1 MNSQWRD
8 FLETRGARCDEDGLT
23 RFPGAPRQADPAL
36 CDLGHLGLIAVAG
49 ADAPTFLQGQVT
61 NDVRQV
67 NGSRSLLAGYCTHQ
81 GRMLASFRLLRRG
94 ETFYLLLPRTQV
106 ELLLKRLRMFVLRSQ
121 VVLTDA
127 SAEFAAL
134 GLSGDRAETLLAAAI
149 PKASGPEAAGT
160 EAADPKPAGPEG
172 AGPEIAGPE
181 ASVPAAAGPAAAGPE
196 AASPEGAGPEAS
208 VPAAAGPKAAS
219 PELAALPA
227 EVNGQTQLGDLTII
241 RPAGTPPRFLVL
253 GPVPALTALWDRLA
267 AVATPVNAEHWTLG
281 DIQAGLPNIHP
292 ETREAFVP
300 QMTNLQRVDGVSFT
314 KGCYTGQEVV
324 ARMQYLGKLK
334 RRLYLGEVTAERP
347 PRPGDALFSPIS
359 ESAQTPGTVV
369 EASPLDEGRWALSL
383 VAEIAAVADGRLSLG
398 EGGPLIQVSEP
409 PYGFPAP

>member
-8 FLETRGARCDEDGLT
+8 FLETRGARFGEDGLA
-23 RFPGAPRQADPAL
+23 RFPDAPRQADPAL
-36 CDLGHLGLIAVAG
+36 CDLSHLGLIAVVG
-49 ADAPTFLQGQVT
+49 ADAPTFLQGQLT

-67 NGSRSLLAGYCTHQ
+67 SAIHSQLAGYCTHQ

-94 ETFYLLLPRTQV
+94 DTFYLLLPRTQV
-106 ELLLKRLRMFVLRSQ
+106 ELVLKRLRMFVLRSQ

-134 GLSGDRAETLLAAAI
+134 GLSGDQAETLLAAAI
-149 PKASGPEAAGT
+149 HKAMGPE
-160 EAADPKPAGPEG
+160 
-172 AGPEIAGPE
+172 
-181 ASVPAAAGPAAAGPE
+181 AAGPE
-196 AASPEGAGPEAS
+196 AAGPA
-208 VPAAAGPKAAS
+208 
-219 PELAALPA
+219 LAALPA
-227 EVNGQTQLGDLTII
+227 EVNGQAQVGDLTII

-267 AVATPVNAEHWTLG
+267 AAATPVNAEHWTLG

-334 RRLYLGEVTAERP
+334 RRLYLGEVTADRP

-369 EASPLDEGRWALSL
+369 EASPLAEGRWALSL

-409 PYGFPAP
+409 PYGFSAP

>member
-8 FLETRGARCDEDGLT
+8 FLETRGAHFDEDGLA
-23 RFPGAPRQADPAL
+23 RFPAAPRQADPAL
-36 CDLGHLGLIAVAG
+36 CDLSHLGLIAVSG
-49 ADAPTFLQGQVT
+49 ADAPTFLQGQLT

-67 NGSRSLLAGYCTHQ
+67 SATHSQLAGYCTHQ

-94 ETFYLLLPRTQV
+94 DTFYLLLPRTQV
-106 ELLLKRLRMFVLRSQ
+106 ELVLKRLRMFVLRSR

-127 SAEFAAL
+127 SPEFAAL
-134 GLSGDRAETLLAAAI
+134 GLSGDRVETLLAAAL
-149 PKASGPEAAGT
+149 PEAAV
-160 EAADPKPAGPEG
+160 
-172 AGPEIAGPE
+172 PEI
-181 ASVPAAAGPAAAGPE
+181 
-196 AASPEGAGPEAS
+196 
-208 VPAAAGPKAAS
+208 AGPKAAS
-219 PELAALPA
+219 PEATVPEGAGLELAALPA
-227 EVNGQTQLGDLTII
+227 EINGQTQLGDLTII

-253 GPVPALTALWDRLA
+253 GPIPALTTLWDRLA
-267 AVATPVNAEHWTLG
+267 TVATPVNAEHWTLR

-300 QMTNLQRVDGVSFT
+300 QMTNLQRLDGVSFT

-334 RRLYLGEVTAERP
+334 RRLYLGEVTADHP

-359 ESAQTPGTVV
+359 ESAQTAGTVV
-369 EASPLDEGRWALSL
+369 EASPLEEGRWALSL
-383 VAEIAAVADGRLSLG
+383 VAEIAVVAGGHLSLG
-398 EGGPLIQVSEP
+398 EGGHLIQVSEP

>member
-8 FLETRGARCDEDGLT
+8 FLENRGARFGEDGLA
-23 RFPGAPRQADPAL
+23 RFPDAPRQADPAL
-36 CDLGHLGLIAVAG
+36 CDLSHLGLIAVVG
-49 ADAPTFLQGQVT
+49 ADAPTFLQGQLT

-67 NGSRSLLAGYCTHQ
+67 SATHSQLAGYCTHQ

-94 ETFYLLLPRTQV
+94 DTFYLLLPRTQV
-106 ELLLKRLRMFVLRSQ
+106 ELVLKRLRMFVLRSQ

-134 GLSGDRAETLLAAAI
+134 GLSGDQAETLLAAAV
-149 PKASGPEAAGT
+149 
-160 EAADPKPAGPEG
+160 
-172 AGPEIAGPE
+172 PEI
-181 ASVPAAAGPAAAGPE
+181 AGPE
-196 AASPEGAGPEAS
+196 AASPETAGPEAS
-208 VPAAAGPKAAS
+208 VPDAAGL
-219 PELAALPA
+219 ELAALPA
-227 EVNGQTQLGDLTII
+227 EVNGQTQVGDLTII

-267 AVATPVNAEHWTLG
+267 AAATLVNAEHWTLG

-334 RRLYLGEVTAERP
+334 RRLYVGEVTSDRP

-359 ESAQTPGTVV
+359 ESAQNPGTVV
-369 EASPLDEGRWALSL
+369 EASPLAEGRWALSL

>member
-8 FLETRGARCDEDGLT
+8 FLETRGARFGEDGLA
-23 RFPGAPRQADPAL
+23 RFPDAPRQADPAL
-36 CDLGHLGLIAVAG
+36 CDLSHLGLIAVAG
-49 ADAPTFLQGQVT
+49 ADAPTFLQGQLT

-67 NGSRSLLAGYCTHQ
+67 STTHSQLAGYCTHQ

-94 ETFYLLLPRTQV
+94 DTFYLLLPRTQV
-106 ELLLKRLRMFVLRSQ
+106 ELVLKRLRMFVLRSQ

-134 GLSGDRAETLLAAAI
+134 GLSGDQAETLLADAVH
-149 PKASGPEAAGT
+149 KAVGPEAAGP
-160 EAADPKPAGPEG
+160 D
-172 AGPEIAGPE
+172 I
-181 ASVPAAAGPAAAGPE
+181 AGPE
-196 AASPEGAGPEAS
+196 AASPDATGPETAVPEAS
-208 VPAAAGPKAAS
+208 VPDATGPKAAGL
-219 PELAALPA
+219 ELAALPA
-227 EVNGQTQLGDLTII
+227 EVNGQTQVGDLTII
-241 RPAGTPPRFLVL
+241 RPVGTPPRFLVL

-267 AVATPVNAEHWTLG
+267 AAATPVNAEHWTLG

-334 RRLYLGEVTAERP
+334 RRLYLGEVTADRP

-369 EASPLDEGRWALSL
+369 EASPLAEGRWALSL